1 MPNSGMYA
9 PPAEQSR
16 QEIRA
21 IRAVLDKGLTLQY
34 REKPTR
40 GDLRAKGFG
49 LARSQ
54 GPASPP
60 SPMTR
65 TEGELRREIVEI
77 GRWIHQQG
85 FVAAY
90 DGNISARLD
99 DHRIL
104 STPTT
109 TSKGM
114 MQTEDL
120 VICDYEGK
128 KITGRR
134 SVTSEMAMHLLIY
147 KRRPDV
153 HGVVHAH
160 PPTATGYAAA
170 GLSLNK
176 ALVSEVVLS
185 LGCIPLA
192 RYGTPGTPE
201 LTEALAP
208 LVASYDAIL
217 MANHGVVTYGPD
229 LMTAYFRMETVEH
242 FAKISLVTEL
252 LGRQVLL
259 SDPEVDKLL
268 AARARYF
275 GPGAPPI
282 ERSSVCPVTDGV
294 RETSERIPVSRQ
306 ELEAMVRE
314 AVRSMISR
322 EPMAKSV
329 EG

>member
-1 MPNSGMYA
+1 M
-9 PPAEQSR
+9 
-16 QEIRA
+16 I
-21 IRAVLDKGLTLQY
+21 K
-34 REKPTR
+34 
-40 GDLRAKGFG
+40 
-49 LARSQ
+49 
-54 GPASPP
+54 
-60 SPMTR
+60 
-65 TEGELRREIVEI
+65 TEDQLRRDIVEI
-77 GRWIHQQG
+77 GRWIHRLG
-85 FVAAY
+85 FVAGY

-99 DHRIL
+99 SHRVL

-109 TSKGM
+109 ISKGM
-114 MQTEDL
+114 MEPDDL
-120 VICDYEGK
+120 VVVDYEGR

-134 SVTSEMAMHLLIY
+134 NVTSEIAMHLLIY

-201 LTEALAP
+201 LTEALLP
-208 LVASYDAIL
+208 LVGPYDAIL

-229 LMTAYFRMETVEH
+229 LRRAYLKMETVEH

-259 SDPEVDKLL
+259 SETEVDKLL
-268 AARARYF
+268 AARQRYF
-275 GPGAPPI
+275 GPGTSTI
-282 ERSSVCPVTDGV
+282 ERSNACPVTDGV
-294 RETSERIPVSRQ
+294 RETSDRFWVSRD
-306 ELEAMVRE
+306 ELQAMVTE
-314 AVRSMISR
+314 AVQRLL
-322 EPMAKSV
+322 KSV
-329 EG
+329 DG